1 MIACERK
8 DCIRCKESKSMDDF
22 YRHQEMA
29 DGHLNKC
36 KDCCR
41 AAAIA
46 NRMTR
51 IEYYREYDR
60 ARFGTG
66 RRQQSL
72 SRRQRR
78 YRESN
83 PIKNAARAAVNRNV
97 RSGALVKKPCEVC
110 GATDVDGHHDD
121 YSKPLE
127 VRWLC
132 RKHHLELHANQAAA
146 SN

>member
-8 DCIRCKESKSMDDF
+8 DCIKCGESKSMDDF
-22 YRHQEMA
+22 YRHQAMA

-36 KDCCR
+36 KGCCR

-46 NRMTR
+46 NRMAR
-51 IEYYREYDR
+51 IDYYREYDR
-60 ARFGTG
+60 ERFGTE

-72 SRRQRR
+72 FRRQRR

-97 RSGALVKKPCEVC
+97 RSGALVKKPCEIC
-110 GATDVDGHHDD
+110 GATQVDGHHDD

-132 RKHHLELHANQAAA
+132 RTHHLELHARQAAA